1 MPPKKLNVAP
11 QGKTP
16 VWTRRNADRHTLYQ
30 QSVQSPSYE
39 VFLLTRIFE
48 RHAGRKPQ
56 TLREDFCGTAL
67 LCAEWV
73 KSKPTRTATG
83 LDIDVPTLDWGREK
97 NLATLG
103 PPGER
108 ITLLEQNV
116 LKKTAASFEVIC
128 AFNYSYSIF
137 KTRALLRSYFEAA
150 YASLKPEGVLAL
162 DGLGGWDAQKTCRES
177 RKLKGF
183 TYVWEQAA
191 FDPTTSDFLAHI
203 HFEFPDGTKLNKAFT
218 YDWRLWSIQ
227 ELREMMQEAGFVD
240 IDVYWEGVDE
250 KGEASGTFER
260 VTKTTNDPAWNMYLV
275 GKKRPALR
283 GSKDAKRTYPS
294 K

>member
-1 MPPKKLNVAP
+1 MPPKKVTVTP
-11 QGKTP
+11 PGKTP
-16 VWTRRNADRHTLYQ
+16 VWTRRNADRHALYQ

-39 VFLLTRIFE
+39 VFLLSRIFE
-48 RHAGRKPQ
+48 RHTGRAPLV
-56 TLREDFCGTAL
+56 LREDFCGTAL

-73 KSKPTRTATG
+73 KSKAARTATG

-97 NLATLG
+97 NVATLG
-103 PPGER
+103 DAGKR

-116 LKKTAASFEVIC
+116 LEKTKPSFEVIC

-150 YASLKPEGVLAL
+150 YASLKPEGVLVL
-162 DGLGGWDAQKTCRES
+162 DGFGGWDAQQTCREP

-227 ELREMMQEAGFVD
+227 ELRELMTEAGFVD

-260 VTKTTNDPAWNMYLV
+260 VTKTTNDPAWNMYLA
-275 GKKRPALR
+275 GKKSPPLS
-283 GSKDAKRTYPS
+283 GSKDAKR
-294 K
+294 KGR

>member
-1 MPPKKLNVAP
+1 MPPKKPL
-11 QGKTP
+11 
-16 VWTRRNADRHTLYQ
+16 WTRRNADRHALYQ
-30 QSVQSPSYE
+30 QSVQSPLYE

-48 RHAGRKPQ
+48 RHTGRAPK
-56 TLREDFCGTAL
+56 TMREDFCGTAL

-73 KSKPTRTATG
+73 KSKTTRTATG
-83 LDIDVPTLDWGREK
+83 LDIDVPTLNWGREN
-97 NLATLG
+97 NLSVLAPGKKVATLG
-103 PPGER
+103 NPGER

-116 LKKTAASFEVIC
+116 LKKTSAKFEVIC

-150 YASLKPEGVLAL
+150 YASLMPDGVLVV
-162 DGLGGWDAQKTCRES
+162 DGFGGWDAQKTCREP

-227 ELREMMQEAGFVD
+227 ELRELMQEAGFVD
-240 IDVYWEGVDE
+240 IDVYWEGVDD
-250 KGEASGTFER
+250 KGDPSGTFER
-260 VTKTTNDPAWNMYLV
+260 VTKTTNDPAWNMYLA
-275 GKKRPALR
+275 GKKSPALA
-283 GSKDAKRTYPS
+283 GSKDAKRMYPRT
-294 K
+294 